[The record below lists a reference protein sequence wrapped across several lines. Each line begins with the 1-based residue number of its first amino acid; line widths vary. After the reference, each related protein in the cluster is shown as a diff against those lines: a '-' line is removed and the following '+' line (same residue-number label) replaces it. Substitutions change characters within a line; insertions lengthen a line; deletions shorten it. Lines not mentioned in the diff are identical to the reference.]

1 MGKVSVTNHVSLDG
15 VMQAP
20 AGVDEDT
27 RGGFANGGWAMKD
40 NDEVMGRVMGEGM
53 SSGGA
58 LLFGRR
64 TYQQFFGFWPHQHDN
79 PVTEVLDRTHK
90 YVASTTLSEPLP
102 WVNSTL
108 LPGDAADS
116 VAELRSTPDLNL
128 TILGS
133 GELIRSLAA
142 RGLIDEYVL
151 MIHPVILGSGRRI
164 FSEDAP
170 FTDLRLVDSVTT
182 STGVIIATYEPTS
195 RSAGTTTA

>member
-108 LPGDAADS
+108 LPGDAADG
-116 VAELRSTPDLNL
+116 VA
-128 TILGS
+128 
-133 GELIRSLAA
+133 
-142 RGLIDEYVL
+142 
-151 MIHPVILGSGRRI
+151 
-164 FSEDAP
+164 
-170 FTDLRLVDSVTT
+170 
-182 STGVIIATYEPTS
+182 
-195 RSAGTTTA
+195 